1 LPSCLPYIQLKENS
15 YFLLN
20 QQIFVIHHPPS
31 TIHHPP
37 STKWLSVIGI
47 GESGLSELSQ
57 VARGLI
63 DRATLIVGGQR
74 HLAMLDSDQP
84 KLVWESSIESS
95 IAAILKYRGTP
106 VCVLAS
112 GDPLWYGI
120 GVTLLRY
127 IPIAEMTI
135 IPAPSTF
142 SLACAKLGWSL
153 TAVETLSLCGRSPD
167 FLSGI
172 LAPNSQLL
180 ILSAGADTPQLVA
193 DLLTQRGY
201 GDSQITVLEHLGGA
215 RERISSGI
223 ARSWLQADLA
233 ALNIIAIE
241 CHADRT
247 TTPLNRLPGLP
258 DSAYHHDGQLTKR
271 EVRSITL
278 AALAPMPGEL
288 LWDVGAG
295 CGSIGIEWLRSHPRC
310 RAIAIEQHAHRL
322 QFIADNMAALGTPQ
336 LQLVQG
342 TAPTALA
349 NLPTPDAI
357 FIGGGVTAPELLA
370 TCWTA
375 LRSGGRLVA
384 NAVTVESE
392 LQLLQ
397 WQQQVGGELTR
408 IAIQRT
414 QNIGGFLGW
423 KPLIP
428 VTQLVVLK
436 GLESREQ

>member
-1 LPSCLPYIQLKENS
+1 LSLTT
-15 YFLLN
+15 
-20 QQIFVIHHPPS
+20 QQG
-31 TIHHPP
+31 
-37 STKWLSVIGI
+37 KWLSVIGI
-47 GESGLSELSQ
+47 GESGLSELSPLS
-57 VARGLI
+57 RGLI

-74 HLAMLDSDQP
+74 HLAMVDAP
-84 KLVWESSIESS
+84 KSSMVWESPIESS
-95 IAAILKYRGTP
+95 IASILKYRGTP
-106 VCVLAS
+106 VCILAS

-127 IPIAEMTI
+127 ISIEEMTI

-142 SLACAKLGWSL
+142 SLACARLGWSL
-153 TAVETLSLCGRSPD
+153 VTVETLSLCGRSPD

-180 ILSAGADTPQLVA
+180 ILSAGADTPQIVA
-193 DLLTQRGY
+193 NLLTQRGY
-201 GDSQITVLEHLGGA
+201 GDSQITVLEHLGGE
-215 RERISSGI
+215 RERVSAGI
-223 ARSWLQADLA
+223 ARSWSKSDLA
-233 ALNIIAIE
+233 ALNMIAIE
-241 CHADRT
+241 CHIDPT

-258 DSAYHHDGQLTKR
+258 DSAYHHDGQLTKQ
-271 EVRSITL
+271 EVRAITL

-310 RAIAIEQHAHRL
+310 QAISIEQHSHRL

-342 TAPTALA
+342 KAPTALT

-436 GLESREQ
+436 RTAGREQ

>member
-1 LPSCLPYIQLKENS
+1 LTTE
-15 YFLLN
+15 
-20 QQIFVIHHPPS
+20 QQ
-31 TIHHPP
+31 
-37 STKWLSVIGI
+37 KWLSIIGI
-47 GESGLSELSQ
+47 GESGFSGLSSL
-57 VARGLI
+57 AREFI
-63 DRATLIVGGQR
+63 DQAELIVGGKR
-74 HLAMLDSDQP
+74 HLAWLDSSQTRMIWTSP
-84 KLVWESSIESS
+84 IEESIES
-95 IAAILKYRGTP
+95 ILTYRGTP
-106 VCVLAS
+106 VCILAS
-112 GDPLWYGI
+112 GDPLCYGI

-127 IPIAEMTI
+127 ISIAEMTI

-142 SLACAKLGWSL
+142 SLACAHLGWSL
-153 TAVETLSLCGRSPD
+153 TEVETLSLCGRDPD
-167 FLSGI
+167 FLAAI
-172 LAPNSQLL
+172 LAPSSKLL
-180 ILSAGADTPQLVA
+180 VLSAGADTPQIVA
-193 DLLTQRGY
+193 DLLTQLGY

-215 RERISSGI
+215 QERLISGY
-223 ARSWLQADLA
+223 ARSFAQSDVA

-241 CHADRT
+241 CRADPN

-278 AALAPMPGEL
+278 AALAPLPGEL

-295 CGSIGIEWLRSHPRC
+295 CGSIGIEWLRSHPQC

-322 QFIADNMAALGTPQ
+322 QFISDNMAALGTPH

-342 TAPTALA
+342 KAPAALA
-349 NLPTPDAI
+349 DLPTPDAI

-392 LQLLQ
+392 LQLLH
-397 WQQQVGGELTR
+397 WHQQVGGELTR

-428 VTQLVVLK
+428 VTQLVVVKLVDN
-436 GLESREQ
+436 

>member
-1 LPSCLPYIQLKENS
+1 LTTAQG
-15 YFLLN
+15 
-20 QQIFVIHHPPS
+20 
-31 TIHHPP
+31 
-37 STKWLSVIGI
+37 KWLSVIGI
-47 GESGLSELSQ
+47 GESGLSELSLL
-57 VARGLI
+57 ARGFV
-63 DRATLIVGGQR
+63 DRASLIVGGKR
-74 HLAMLDSDQP
+74 HLAMLESQQP
-84 KLVWESSIESS
+84 SMVWASSIEDS
-95 IAAILKYRGTP
+95 IESILKYRGTP
-106 VCVLAS
+106 VCILAS
-112 GDPLWYGI
+112 GDPLCYGI

-127 IPIAEMTI
+127 ISIAEMTI

-142 SLACAKLGWSL
+142 SLACARLGWSL
-153 TAVETLSLCGRSPD
+153 MEVETLSLCGRSPD
-167 FLSGI
+167 FLSAI
-172 LAPNSQLL
+172 LAPSSKLL
-180 ILSAGADTPQLVA
+180 ILSAGANTPQIVA

-201 GDSQITVLEHLGGA
+201 GDSQMTVLEHLGGT
-215 RERISSGI
+215 RESKISGI
-223 ARSWLQADLA
+223 ARSWAETHVA
-233 ALNIIAIE
+233 ALNMIAVE
-241 CHADRT
+241 CEIDST
-247 TTPLNRLPGLP
+247 TIPLSRIPGLP

-271 EVRSITL
+271 EVRAITL

-310 RAIAIEQHAHRL
+310 QAIAIEQHADRL
-322 QFIADNMAALGTPQ
+322 QFIADNMVALGTPQ

-342 TAPTALA
+342 KAPTALQD
-349 NLPTPDAI
+349 LPTPDAI

-397 WQQQVGGELTR
+397 WHQQVGGELTR

-414 QNIGGFLGW
+414 QAIGGFLGW

-428 VTQLVVLK
+428 VTQLVAIK
-436 GLESREQ
+436 RSNDRE

>member
-1 LPSCLPYIQLKENS
+1 MEQA
-15 YFLLN
+15 
-20 QQIFVIHHPPS
+20 
-31 TIHHPP
+31 
-37 STKWLSVIGI
+37 KWLSVIGI
-47 GESGLSELSQ
+47 GESGLPALSPL
-57 VARGLI
+57 AREFV
-63 DRATLIVGGQR
+63 DRAVLIVGGKR
-74 HLAMLDSDQP
+74 HLAMLNSSQTSI
-84 KLVWESSIESS
+84 VWESPIEESIKS
-95 IAAILKYRGTP
+95 ILTYRGTP

-112 GDPLWYGI
+112 GDPLCYGI

-127 IPIAEMTI
+127 ISLEEMTI

-153 TAVETLSLCGRSPD
+153 TEVETLSLCGRDPA
-167 FLSGI
+167 FLASM
-172 LAPNSQLL
+172 LAPSSKLL
-180 ILSAGADTPQLVA
+180 VLSAGAETPEIVA
-193 DLLTQRGY
+193 ELLIQQGY
-201 GDSQITVLEHLGGA
+201 GDSQITVLEHLGGE
-215 RERISSGI
+215 RERLTSGS
-223 ARSWLQADLA
+223 ARSFAQSDIA

-241 CHADRT
+241 CQAEPT

-271 EVRSITL
+271 EVRAITL
-278 AALAPMPGEL
+278 AALTPLPGEL

-295 CGSIGIEWLRSHPRC
+295 CGSISIEWLRSHPQC

-322 QFIADNMAALGTPQ
+322 QLIADNMSALGTPH

-342 TAPTALA
+342 QAPAALA
-349 NLPTPDAI
+349 DLPTPDAI
-357 FIGGGVTAPELLA
+357 FIGGGLTAPELLA

-397 WQQQVGGELTR
+397 WHQQVGGELTR

-428 VTQLVVLK
+428 VTQLVVMKLI
-436 GLESREQ
+436 

>member
-1 LPSCLPYIQLKENS
+1 MQG
-15 YFLLN
+15 
-20 QQIFVIHHPPS
+20 
-31 TIHHPP
+31 
-37 STKWLSVIGI
+37 KWLSVIGI
-47 GESGLSELSQ
+47 GESGLAELSPF
-57 VARGLI
+57 ARGMI

-74 HLAMLDSDQP
+74 HLAMIDSSQP

-95 IAAILKYRGTP
+95 IASILKYRGQP

-120 GVTLLRY
+120 GVTLLRH
-127 IPIAEMTI
+127 ISIAEMTI

-180 ILSAGADTPQLVA
+180 ILSAGADTPQVVA

-201 GDSQITVLEHLGGA
+201 GDSQITVLEHLGGE
-215 RERISSGI
+215 RERLISDI
-223 ARSWLQADLA
+223 ARSWSKSDLA
-233 ALNIIAIE
+233 ALNIIAVE
-241 CHADRT
+241 CQIDPT

-271 EVRSITL
+271 EVRAITL

-310 RAIAIEQHAHRL
+310 RAISIEQHSHRL
-322 QFIADNMAALGTPQ
+322 EFISDNMAALGTPH

-342 TAPTALA
+342 KAPTALA
-349 NLPTPDAI
+349 DLPIPDAI
-357 FIGGGVTAPELLA
+357 FIGGGVTAPGLLA

-392 LQLLQ
+392 SQLLQ

-436 GLESREQ
+436 KVASGE